1 MTTTI
6 TPPTADPNETLLTLL
21 AEHADALAA
30 GNTSTLL
37 EVATLTLS
45 ERALFGIAEALHR
58 ALPGVEPNPEFL
70 AKLRRDLLEAL
81 RAEKRGLPVL
91 AWLSRWRNLPTGYRI
106 AAGVGGLTIAAGLT
120 LLGVR
125 RVIDAAGK
133 IAPSSEGDP
142 ALALNPANG

>member
-70 AKLRRDLLEAL
+70 AKTTPRFA
-81 RAEKRGLPVL
+81 RG
-91 AWLSRWRNLPTGYRI
+91 AKGRKKGT
-106 AAGVGGLTIAAGLT
+106 ACFGVAF
-120 LLGVR
+120 
-125 RVIDAAGK
+125 
-133 IAPSSEGDP
+133 
-142 ALALNPANG
+142 ALAQPANGLPHCGGRGRFDHRRWIDPPRRSAGD